1 MKILTVLRGLI
12 GLVTSN
18 SRLLLLLILLNL
30 CLSESE
36 ARGKTIFIIYFFKT
50 EQSFAQSST
59 FHFYIYED
67 IFIKKDLYSL

>member
-36 ARGKTIFIIYFFKT
+36 ARGKTIFNIIFL
-50 EQSFAQSST
+50 
-59 FHFYIYED
+59 
-67 IFIKKDLYSL
+67 DLDF

>member
-30 CLSESE
+30 CLSE
-36 ARGKTIFIIYFFKT
+36 ARGKTIFVIYFVFGFLDFVFRFKDL
-50 EQSFAQSST
+50 S
-59 FHFYIYED
+59 I
-67 IFIKKDLYSL
+67 IFVFFNWIKKIII

>member
-36 ARGKTIFIIYFFKT
+36 ARGKTILVLF
-50 EQSFAQSST
+50 
-59 FHFYIYED
+59 FYINFLLLKVEL
-67 IFIKKDLYSL
+67 F